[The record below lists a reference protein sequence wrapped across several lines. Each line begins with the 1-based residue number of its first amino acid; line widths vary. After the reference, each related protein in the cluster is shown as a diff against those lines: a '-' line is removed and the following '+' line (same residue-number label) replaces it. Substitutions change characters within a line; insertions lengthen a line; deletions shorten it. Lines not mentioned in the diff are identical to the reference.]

1 MANPPKGYVTTS
13 EASTLSGVP
22 TGTIRAWIV
31 TRKIKYKRFGP
42 CRDYCVRLAD
52 VQAMPRRS
60 SGRPAGTPQSAETR
74 AKISASRKGVASG
87 SRARISPKARQSG
100 EDYDRDSR
108 G

>member
-1 MANPPKGYVTTS
+1 MANPPKGYITTS
-13 EASTLSGVP
+13 EASTISGVP
-22 TGTIRAWIV
+22 DGTIRSWIK
-31 TRKIKYKRFGP
+31 TQKIPFKRFGP
-42 CRDYCVRLAD
+42 RRDYCVRLAD

-87 SRARISPKARQSG
+87 SRARISPKARKSG
-100 EDYDRDSR
+100 EDYNRDSR